1 MVYEFT
7 KDTGKLEHRRGGKM
21 EISDKKRA
29 SSYLDLMEYITGNN
43 RKYLSNLFGKQ
54 WKNTSSIEDVA
65 DYILHYND

>member
-54 WKNTSSIEDVA
+54 
-65 DYILHYND
+65 